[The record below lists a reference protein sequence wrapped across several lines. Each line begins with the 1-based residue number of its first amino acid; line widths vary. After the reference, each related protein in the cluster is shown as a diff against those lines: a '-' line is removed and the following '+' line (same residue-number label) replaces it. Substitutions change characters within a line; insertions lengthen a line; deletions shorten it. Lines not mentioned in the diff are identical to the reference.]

1 MILYI
6 MRANDGNVHNVAV
19 IDSAVSVIWVRR
31 YDTPGEFEI
40 ETPATGELW
49 RVLTSFLGEL
59 FVLREDSDVPMYIER
74 IRMTEGAGG
83 DTILIN
89 GRTADAVM
97 DSRVIGYQTDFTKT
111 VRMPYAQALRKL
123 VFDNLIN
130 PPTHTDYRQDPET
143 RVLRPFA
150 FDGTPLTGG
159 LLVRNYRGENL
170 LEAVDGLLSETGFG
184 LQCRNIGGTFTFELL
199 NGQDRP
205 HVVFSANN
213 ENLLR
218 CEYDIDLREKCNV
231 VFVNATGAENTAKS
245 DGSNPYTTTQQAAIV
260 GASNYHRR
268 ESSIDGTP
276 DFEETI
282 TESILG
288 GNWEQG
294 GYNWDGTPK
303 TDISNYLIRCT
314 DFFPCG
320 KKFSVTASAGGD
332 PLMAYFCFYTNADE
346 DTGIGQY
353 GLFVNGA
360 TATPPSNANY
370 MRVSL
375 RMYEGGSTITPA
387 DLTAASETRLQTK
400 SLATYKNDV
409 KALGVPY
416 QTKARQLLNVETVDN
431 GLFRPYVDY
440 FLGDTVHIITAHGV
454 SGSAKVQEITE
465 VEDAEGYRIYP
476 TFSEWEIDS

>member
-6 MRANDGNVHNVAV
+6 MRANNGNVRKIAV
-19 IDSAVSVIWVRR
+19 IDSASSVIWVRR
-31 YDTPGEFEI
+31 YNAPGEFEI
-40 ETPATGELW
+40 ETPASAELW

-59 FVLREDSDVPMYIER
+59 FVTREDSDIPMYIER
-74 IRMTEGAGG
+74 IRMTEGVEG

-89 GRTADAVM
+89 GRTADAVL
-97 DSRVIGYQTDFTKT
+97 DSRVIGYPTTLDDI
-111 VRMPYAQALRKL
+111 PYARAIRYL
-123 VFDNLIN
+123 VNRNLIN
-130 PPTHTDYRQDPET
+130 PPTHTGYQQDPET
-143 RVLRPFA
+143 RILRPFA
-150 FDGTPLTGG
+150 FEESSLTGDNFT
-159 LLVRNYRGENL
+159 RNYCGENL
-170 LEAVDGLLSETGFG
+170 LEAVGGLLSEAGFG
-184 LQCRNIGGTFTFELL
+184 LQCRYVGGAFTFELL
-199 NGQDRP
+199 QGQDRP
-205 HVVFSANN
+205 NVVFSHDN
-213 ENLLR
+213 ENLLS

-231 VFVNATGAENTAKS
+231 VFVNATGPDSETQAG
-245 DGSNPYTTTQQAAIV
+245 GSNPYTMTQQAVVLGAI
-260 GASNYHRR
+260 NYKRR
-268 ESSIDGTP
+268 EGNIDATP
-276 DFEETI
+276 DLEETI

-320 KKFSVTASAGGD
+320 KKFSVTASASGD
-332 PLMAYFCFYTNADE
+332 PLAAYFCFYTNADE

-353 GLFVNGA
+353 GLFANGA

-375 RMYEGGSTITPA
+375 RMYEGGSTLTPA
-387 DLTAASETRLQTK
+387 ALTAASETRLQTK